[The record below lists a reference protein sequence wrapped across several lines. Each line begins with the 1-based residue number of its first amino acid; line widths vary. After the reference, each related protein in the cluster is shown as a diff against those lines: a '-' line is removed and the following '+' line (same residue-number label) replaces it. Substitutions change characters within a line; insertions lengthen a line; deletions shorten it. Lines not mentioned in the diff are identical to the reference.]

1 MDYKIGEK
9 VVYPNHGVG
18 VIEQI
23 SYGTLNGRTETYY
36 MLRIT
41 SNSLKVMVP
50 RSNAEAVGLR
60 PVIRTGETEKVL
72 GYIAKGKFNS
82 HHDWKH
88 RFKENS
94 ERMRTGSLLEVA
106 AVLKSLVALSRT
118 KPLSFREKKM
128 LERAKYLLITELATA
143 KNTTHETIET
153 ALVKSLAKAR
163 LRMPANSELAEVA
176 E

>member
-94 ERMRTGSLLEVA
+94 ERMRTGSLMEVA
-106 AVLKSLVALSRT
+106 AVLKGLVALSRT

-128 LERAKYLLITELATA
+128 LERAKYLLISELATV
-143 KNTTHETIET
+143 KNQTEQAAETLLT
-153 ALVKSLAKAR
+153 RALAKAH
-163 LRMPANSELAEVA
+163 LQMPETPKLPD
-176 E
+176 

>member
-36 MLRIT
+36 MLKIT
-41 SNSLKVMVP
+41 SSALKVMVP

-60 PVIRTGETEKVL
+60 PVIRNGEASKVL
-72 GYIAKGKFNS
+72 GFIEKGKFNS

-94 ERMRTGSLLEVA
+94 ERMRTGSLIEVA
-106 AVLKSLVALSRT
+106 AVLKSLVPQTRK

-128 LERAKYLLITELATA
+128 LDRAKYLLVSELATA
-143 KNTTHETIET
+143 RNASAENMETT
-153 ALVKSLAKAR
+153 LVKSLAKAR
-163 LRMPANSELAEVA
+163 LSMPVLTDVLEG
-176 E
+176 